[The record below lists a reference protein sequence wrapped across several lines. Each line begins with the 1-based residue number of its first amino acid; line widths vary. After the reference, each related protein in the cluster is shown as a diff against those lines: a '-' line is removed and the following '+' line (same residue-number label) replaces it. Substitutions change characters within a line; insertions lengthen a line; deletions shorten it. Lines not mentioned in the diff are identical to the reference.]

1 MSYIVTLSMAPS
13 LSLNSVSATFI
24 DSLDREGEEE
34 APGPAGMI
42 ELMPKSPGISKN
54 QNLKDQV
61 LQDVFNRKIRDLKR
75 MQIDAQIE
83 CS

>member
-1 MSYIVTLSMAPS
+1 MPPS

-75 MQIDAQIE
+75 MQRCTNRMFLIAKKYLI
-83 CS
+83 